1 MLLPYPSLKWAL
13 ILLRVTTAL
22 LFMAHATVRI
32 AYGTIPQ
39 FSKFMA
45 SQGFPYPEYW
55 VWAITLTE
63 LVAGTA
69 LVIGWRT
76 RCAAVPL
83 LAIAAGGIAL
93 IHWRFGWFVG
103 EHGTGGSEYSVAL
116 IVMLLVVAASDT
128 KDAPSRPSDGR
139 KPKA

>member
-1 MLLPYPSLKWAL
+1 MQMPYPPLKWAL
-13 ILLRVTTAL
+13 YLLRITTAL
-22 LFMAHATVRI
+22 LFMAHATARI

-39 FSKFMA
+39 FAKFMS

-55 VWAITLTE
+55 VWTITIAE

-69 LVIGWRT
+69 MIIGWRV

-83 LAIAAGGIAL
+83 LAIAIGGIVL

-128 KDAPSRPSDGR
+128 NEAALPTTEE
-139 KPKA
+139 